1 MSFHLRA
8 VTVVAAATLCIS
20 SLAGAQ
26 VRGPGQARAN
36 SAVAPKV
43 VIAPSSNAAAL
54 AQALAGTGVT
64 ISNATLQG
72 ATGAA
77 GTFSGAAA
85 GLGLDTGVVLST
97 GNVASVAGPNQSGDT
112 STNFGLGGDTRLDVL
127 AAPNR
132 TFDAVYLEFDLTT
145 AQSTIGVRFVFASE
159 EYSEI
164 AGSAFSDVVAIFVN
178 GVNCA
183 NINGRPVGVNSINA
197 ELNPALFVDNTG
209 GTRDTGMDG
218 MTVPLECVAAVTP
231 NVRNRVRI
239 AIADVVDGSL
249 DSAIFLAA
257 GGVHAP
263 GNGVPTTTY
272 VARAIEFHHPGFN
285 HYFVTAVSQ
294 EIGLLDDGTFDGWF
308 RTGLEFN
315 VFASG
320 APDSVPV
327 CRFFSTAF
335 GARSSHFYTP
345 NGPECVLVK
354 GNADWQFEGDV
365 FNVNLPAAGSGACPA
380 GTQALY
386 RLYNDGENGA
396 PSHRYTV
403 DLQTREL
410 MLANG
415 WTPEGEG
422 IGVFACVP

>member
-1 MSFHLRA
+1 MSFVMRVFTML
-8 VTVVAAATLCIS
+8 AAAALGVS

-26 VRGPGQARAN
+26 VRGTGHVRAN
-36 SAVAPKV
+36 PAVAPKV
-43 VIAPSSNAAAL
+43 GIAPSNNAAAL
-54 AQALAGTGVT
+54 AQSLAGTGVA

-72 ATGAA
+72 APGTA

-85 GLGLDTGVVLST
+85 GLDLDTGVVLST
-97 GNVASVAGPNQSGDT
+97 GNVANVVGPNQSGDT
-112 STNFGLGGDTRLDVL
+112 STNFGLGGDPQLDAL
-127 AAPNR
+127 AAPRR
-132 TFDAVYLEFDLTT
+132 TFDAVSLEFDLVT
-145 AQSTIGVRFVFASE
+145 AQSMIGVRFVFASE

-183 NINGRPVGVNSINA
+183 NVGGRPVGVNSINA

-239 AIADVVDGSL
+239 AIADVSDGSL

-294 EIGLLDDGTFDGWF
+294 EIVLLDDGTFDGWF
-308 RTGLEFN
+308 PTGLEFN
-315 VFASG
+315 VFVSG

-327 CRFFSTAF
+327 CRFFSTAS
-335 GARSSHFYTP
+335 GRGVHALLYPTGP
-345 NGPECVLVK
+345 N
-354 GNADWQFEGDV
+354 
-365 FNVNLPAAGSGACPA
+365 AC
-380 GTQALY
+380 
-386 RLYNDGENGA
+386 
-396 PSHRYTV
+396 
-403 DLQTREL
+403 
-410 MLANG
+410 
-415 WTPEGEG
+415 W
-422 IGVFACVP
+422 